1 VDLKQFQF
9 KLDPVLKYRRHQEE
23 KARLD
28 LAEARITCQKIRSR
42 IEDMCREKKQMHAQ
56 LKKDSQKGMNAD
68 RYLACQNFVS
78 RLDREL
84 TSKRA
89 DLEKQE
95 EKIQEFRLQ
104 LKQQYIKKESLEGMK
119 INYAGIHKKQVETEL
134 QKSSDE
140 LVLLRKG
147 GRI

>member
-1 VDLKQFQF
+1 MKQFQF

-42 IEDMCREKKQMHAQ
+42 IEDMCCEKKQMHAQ
-56 LKKDSQKGMNAD
+56 LKKDSQKGIVAGQ
-68 RYLACQNFVS
+68 YLACQNFVS

-84 TSKRA
+84 TFKRA

-95 EKIQEFRLQ
+95 EKIQKLRSQ
-104 LKQQYIKKESLEGMK
+104 LKQQYIKKESLEGLK
-119 INYAGIHKKQVETEL
+119 TNYAGIHKKQVETEL

-147 GRI
+147 GCI